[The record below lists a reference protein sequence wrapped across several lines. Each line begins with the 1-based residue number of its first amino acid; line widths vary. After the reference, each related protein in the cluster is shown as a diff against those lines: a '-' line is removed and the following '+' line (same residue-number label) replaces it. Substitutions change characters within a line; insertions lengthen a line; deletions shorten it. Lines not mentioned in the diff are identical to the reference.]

1 MSEIT
6 EGFKVPDG
14 PTADERP
21 AKTWQD
27 YGREWLDTLVVAIS
41 VAMCFRA
48 YFYEPF
54 NIPTGSMQETLWGY
68 HTVANVEKG
77 TWDVFPLS
85 ILKWLWTGERVVD
98 YKAPASGMARVTPR
112 NDGFANIRIGASD
125 KTFKLP
131 TDACNSLRN
140 QHFRA
145 GETFWKGAIVTGDFI
160 FVNRWIWNFRKPRNG
175 DVMIFATTGIEGLP
189 QGTHYIKRMKATPG
203 ETYVLEH
210 LPTDGQGHVR
220 EDLPKTVTM
229 GEDEYFACGDNFNN
243 SYDSRYWGPVPGSK
257 LRGLGSVVF
266 WPFNGWRIIR

>member
-6 EGFKVPDG
+6 EGFKVPDE
-14 PTADERP
+14 PTKGERS
-21 AKTWQD
+21 AKSWQA

-68 HTVANVEKG
+68 HTKAGVEKG

-85 ILKWLWTGERVVD
+85 ILKWAWTGERVVE
-98 YKAPASGMARVTPR
+98 YKADEPGIARVQPR
-112 NDGFANIRIGASD
+112 NDGFANVRVGPGG
-125 KTFKLP
+125 KVFKLP
-131 TDACNSLRN
+131 TDACHSIAGR
-140 QHFRA
+140 HFDA
-145 GETFWKGAIVTGDFI
+145 GDTVWKGAVVTGDFI
-160 FVNRWIWNFRKPRNG
+160 FVNRWKWNFVKPRAG
-175 DVMIFATTGIEGLP
+175 EVMIFSTTGIEGLP

-203 ETYVLEH
+203 QTYELEH
-210 LPTDGQGHVR
+210 PATDGRGNVR

-257 LRGLGSVVF
+257 LRGVGSVVF
-266 WPFNGWRIIR
+266 WPFNGWRVIR

>member
-6 EGFKVPDG
+6 EGFRVPEE
-14 PTADERP
+14 PTAAEKP

-77 TWDVFPLS
+77 AWDTVPLS
-85 ILKWLWTGERVVD
+85 WLKWAWTGERVVD
-98 YKAPASGMARVTPR
+98 YKAPVAGTVRATPR
-112 NDGFANIRIGASD
+112 NDGFANVSVGISRE
-125 KTFKLP
+125 TFKLP
-131 TDACNSLRN
+131 TDAC
-140 QHFRA
+140 RA
-145 GETFWKGAIVTGDFI
+145 IVGKSVRKGETLWKGAIVTGDFI
-160 FVNRWIWNFRKPRNG
+160 FVNRWAWNFRRPRVN
-175 DVMIFATTGIEGLP
+175 DVMIFSTTGIPLLQ
-189 QGTHYIKRMKATPG
+189 QGTHYITRMKATPG
-203 ETYVLEH
+203 QTYVIEH
-210 LPTDGQGHVR
+210 PATDAYGQVR
-220 EDLPKTVTM
+220 TDLPREVTM
-229 GEDEYFACGDNFNN
+229 GEDEYFACGDNYMN
-243 SYDSRYWGPVPGSK
+243 SFDSRYWGPVPGSK